1 MDLVIDAGNTALKC
15 FVFDNRN
22 IVVSERFSFEDW
34 FNGKLNIM
42 KQTFDKAIV
51 CNVSKFAS
59 EKIKE
64 NIQSGYIR
72 IFSRTETIPITIDYD
87 TPNTLGLDR
96 IAAAV
101 GSEFLFPQ
109 TNKLIFDFGTAITID
124 FVDENSTFLG
134 GNISLG
140 MNARI
145 KALHEYTGCLPL
157 VEIPK
162 KSVLTGKNTV
172 SAIQN
177 GVVNG
182 ILFEIDEYIRLYEVK
197 YQSVKVIFTGGDC
210 HFFEKRVKNHI
221 FAESNLVAIGLH
233 SILNSHE

>member
-15 FVFDNRN
+15 FVFDNNN
-22 IVVSERFSFEDW
+22 IIASERVSYEDW
-34 FNGKLNIM
+34 FDGKHNVM
-42 KQTFDKAIV
+42 KQTFDKVIV
-51 CNVSKFAS
+51 CNVSKYDTD
-59 EKIKE
+59 KIKK
-64 NIQSGYIR
+64 NIQSGCFR
-72 IFSRTETIPITIDYD
+72 IFSRAEPLPITIDYD

-96 IAAAV
+96 IAAAI
-101 GSEFLFPQ
+101 GAECLFPQ

-124 FVDENSTFLG
+124 FVDERATFLG

-140 MNARI
+140 MNARM

-157 VEIPK
+157 VEIPD
-162 KSVLTGKNTV
+162 KSELTGKNTV

-182 ILFEIDEYIRLYEVK
+182 ILFEIDEYIRLYKVK
-197 YQSVKVIFTGGDC
+197 YQNVRVIFTGGDC